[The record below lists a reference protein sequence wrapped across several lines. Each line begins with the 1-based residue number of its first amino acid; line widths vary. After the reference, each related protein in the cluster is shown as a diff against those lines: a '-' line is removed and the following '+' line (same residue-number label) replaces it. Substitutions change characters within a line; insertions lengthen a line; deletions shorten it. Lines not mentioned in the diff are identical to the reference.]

1 MCLCVRRDDT
11 GGGAGA
17 VPGAP
22 RHLSA
27 SGADAGAPPF
37 DSAHSRVAAAMARV
51 LALRALEQPDRPHR
65 PELAALLVV
74 IWCVSRSF
82 WSHGAGRATSTRLLL
97 RTSQRVGDRTDL
109 KSNSP
114 PGRVFLWAFGTAHF
128 IQCAFLGA
136 CLSTGMFCRRRRG
149 GGLGRLRGHDAR
161 SLSGRACACHAYGFF
176 D

>member
-1 MCLCVRRDDT
+1 VRVRRDDP

-37 DSAHSRVAAAMARV
+37 DGAHSRVAAAMARV

-74 IWCVSRSF
+74 IWCVCRDRS
-82 WSHGAGRATSTRLLL
+82 GR
-97 RTSQRVGDRTDL
+97 
-109 KSNSP
+109 
-114 PGRVFLWAFGTAHF
+114 TAL
-128 IQCAFLGA
+128 AA
-136 CLSTGMFCRRRRG
+136 RRRRG
-149 GGLGRLRGHDAR
+149 SVCGRRDASATEADPAR
-161 SLSGRACACHAYGFF
+161 PI
-176 D
+176 